1 MASPRLTVA
10 LTRRLPSRIEAAL
23 ESRYDVRLRADDA
36 PPGEAELR
44 RLLAGADVLVPT
56 VADPLPARVFE
67 PAPRTRLI
75 ANYGVGVN
83 HIDLVAA
90 QRAGILVT
98 NTPGVLTDATA
109 ELAITLMLMVARRAS
124 EGERLVRSGRWTG
137 WAPTQLLGMSLSGRT
152 LGIVGMGR
160 IGSATARRAASGLG
174 MRIRY
179 YSRSEAS
186 AELLGGVD
194 AVRDDSLELLLER
207 ADVISLHCPLTP
219 ATRHLINAER
229 LALMPRHA
237 LLVNTAR
244 GEVIDED
251 ALAAAVTAGRIAGC
265 GLDVHER
272 EPAVHP
278 VLAVSERAVLLPHL
292 GSATVEAREAM
303 GELVLRN
310 IEAFGRG
317 EPPPNL
323 VS

>member
-1 MASPRLTVA
+1 MASPRLMVA
-10 LTRRLPSRIEAAL
+10 LTRRLPSRIEAEF
-23 ESRYDVRLRADDA
+23 ESRYDVLLRADDA
-36 PPGEAELR
+36 PPGEAGLR
-44 RLLAGADVLVPT
+44 RLLADADVLVPT

-83 HIDLVAA
+83 HIDLAAA
-90 QRAGILVT
+90 QRAGVLVT

-137 WAPTQLLGMSLSGRT
+137 WAPTQLPGMSLSGRT

-160 IGSATARRAASGLG
+160 IGSATARRAARGLG
-174 MRIRY
+174 MKIRY

-194 AVRDDSLELLLER
+194 AVRDDSLDLLLER
-207 ADVISLHCPLTP
+207 ADVVSLHCPLTP
-219 ATRHLINAER
+219 ATHHLINAER

-278 VLAVSERAVLLPHL
+278 VLAASERAILLPHL

-310 IEAFGRG
+310 IEAFSRG
-317 EPPPNL
+317 EPPPSL